1 MRGKIQTQLDT
12 YNHQNNFDNFKVI
25 MPKKSTTKSIKELG
39 VAYQI
44 GLTGLDEQLNS
55 SEKVYAEAFKKL
67 YYHLYTNSNSSRSE
81 KIMSDLS
88 NLLLSKIVSERNGGK
103 EVITDFLNKR
113 GSANQLLLPLL
124 QKNFPHLITD
134 DDKFYLDDKALRY
147 GLGELSG
154 LSLYSASAHVMG
166 EAFQALMGPR
176 LRGDKGQFFTPKSL
190 VKAMIAILS
199 PKIDA
204 KVVDPACGTG
214 GFLVETE
221 AFQDENKS
229 ESSKVKNYGKLIGI
243 DKDKD
248 LCRLA
253 EASLEIIAPKR
264 GAVLNFNSLDIKNLA
279 KLPETQSPFNADYV
293 LTNPPF
299 GAKIK
304 VVEKEILK
312 QFDLGHKWL
321 LGDSGWRLISEI
333 RDAQDPQILFIELC
347 IKLLKPGGKM
357 GIVLPEGVFG
367 NTNTGY
373 VWDYIRSQGN
383 IIALLD
389 CPRTTFQPSTD
400 TKTNVL
406 FFEKHGKASSVD
418 KVWMAVALNCG
429 HDRRGRSVKT
439 NGEPYPDDYPIV
451 GDGFKN
457 RSTGLTPWQ
466 YTEITDPYYLC
477 PRYYD
482 KSPLKELEKESE
494 RLGAELI
501 SIQDMVKR
509 GYLKIRKGH
518 EVGAESYGTGE
529 IPFVRTSDI
538 SNYEISID
546 PTRSVSEEIYQQFRD
561 SEQLSPNDILMVAD
575 GRYRIGRTAILHE
588 HNYVCVVQSHVKI
601 ITVTP
606 KSPIDAIELLYILN
620 LPMIQHQIRNLV
632 FIQSTLGSL
641 GSRLNEIMI
650 PLPKRNAEWSK
661 TINEFRQLI
670 QGRSD
675 LLKRLK
681 EFEHAGYEL

>member
-1 MRGKIQTQLDT
+1 
-12 YNHQNNFDNFKVI
+12 
-25 MPKKSTTKSIKELG
+25 MPKTTLPKSIQEIG

-44 GLTGLDEQLNS
+44 RLSGLDEQLDS
-55 SEKVYAEAFKKL
+55 SEKIYAAVFRKL
-67 YYHLYTNSNSSRSE
+67 YYHLYSNSNSSRSE

-88 NLLLSKIVSERNGGK
+88 NLLLCKIVAERANVQD
-103 EVITDFLNKR
+103 VITSFLNKK
-113 GSANQLLLPLL
+113 GSANEVLMPLL
-124 QKNFPHLITD
+124 RSNFPHLITD
-134 DDKFYLDDKALRY
+134 EDKFYLDDKALRY

-154 LSLYSASAHVMG
+154 LSLQSASAHVMG

-190 VKAMIAILS
+190 VKAMIAILNPS
-199 PKIDA
+199 TDA

-214 GFLVETE
+214 GFLVETQSYQSN
-221 AFQDENKS
+221 ASQGNHNHRF
-229 ESSKVKNYGKLIGI
+229 GKLIGI

-253 EASLEIIAPKR
+253 EAALEIVAPER
-264 GAVLNFNSLDIKNLA
+264 GVVLNCNSLDIKALMN
-279 KLPETQSPFNADYV
+279 LPEEQSPFNADYV

-304 VVEKEILK
+304 ITEKEILR
-312 QFDLGHKWL
+312 QFSLGHKWTSTDAKWVQETQL
-321 LGDSGWRLISEI
+321 

-347 IKLLKPGGKM
+347 IRLLKPGGQM

-367 NTNTGY
+367 NANMGY
-373 VWDYIRSQGN
+373 VWDFIRSQGH
-383 IIALLD
+383 IVALLD

-406 FFEKHGKASSVD
+406 FFEKNKTASAKDVSS
-418 KVWMAVALNCG
+418 KTWMAVALNCG
-429 HDRRGRSVKT
+429 HDRRGRVVKA
-439 NGEPYPDDYPIV
+439 NGESYPDDYPLI
-451 GDGFKN
+451 GDSFKI
-457 RSTGLTPWQ
+457 RLTDLTPWQ
-466 YTEITDPYYLC
+466 YVEITDPYYLC

-482 KSPLKELEKESE
+482 KSPLKELEKEAQ

-501 SIQDMVKR
+501 SIRDMVKE
-509 GYLKIRKGH
+509 GYLIIRKGH
-518 EVGAESYGTGE
+518 EVGAESYGTGD

-546 PTRSVSEEIYQQFRD
+546 PTRSVSEEVYEQFRD
-561 SEQLSPNDILMVAD
+561 LQQLAPNDILMVVD
-575 GRYRIGRTAILHE
+575 GRYRIGRCAILHE
-588 HNYVCVVQSHVKI
+588 HNYVCVVQSHIKI

-606 KSPIDAIELLYILN
+606 KSPIDALEFLYILN

-641 GSRLNEIMI
+641 GNRLNEIMI
-650 PLPKRNAEWSK
+650 PLPKKNIEWVK
-661 TINEFRQLI
+661 TIDEFRQLI

-675 LLKRLK
+675 LLRRLK
-681 EFEHAGYEL
+681 EFEHNGYEL

>member
-1 MRGKIQTQLDT
+1 MSKTAL
-12 YNHQNNFDNFKVI
+12 
-25 MPKKSTTKSIKELG
+25 PKSVRELG
-39 VAYQI
+39 AAYQI
-44 GLTGLDEQLNS
+44 RLSGLDEQLDSN
-55 SEKVYAEAFKKL
+55 EKIYASAFKKL
-67 YYHLYTNSNSSRSE
+67 YYHLYSNSNSSRSE

-88 NLLLSKIVSERNGGK
+88 NLLLCKIVAERTNAQD
-103 EVITDFLNKR
+103 VIADFLDKR
-113 GSANQLLLPLL
+113 GTANELLLPLL
-124 QKNFPHLITD
+124 KENFPHLITD

-147 GLGELSG
+147 GLGELTS
-154 LSLYSASAHVMG
+154 LSLQSASAHVMG

-190 VKAMIAILS
+190 VKAMIAILN
-199 PKIDA
+199 PTREA

-214 GFLVETE
+214 GFLVETQS
-221 AFQDENKS
+221 FQSGASPENH
-229 ESSKVKNYGKLIGI
+229 NQQFGKLIGI

-253 EASLEIIAPKR
+253 EATLEIVAPDR
-264 GAVLNFNSLDIKNLA
+264 GIILNCNSLDIKALMN
-279 KLPETQSPFNADYV
+279 LPEDRSPFNADYV

-304 VVEKEILK
+304 VTEREILK
-312 QFDLGHKWL
+312 QFSLGYKWSCL
-321 LGDSGWRLISEI
+321 DSGWIQDSQI
-333 RDAQDPQILFIELC
+333 RDAQDPQILFVELC
-347 IKLLKPGGKM
+347 IRLLKLGGQM

-367 NTNTGY
+367 NTNMGY
-373 VWDYIRSQGN
+373 VWDFIRSQGS

-406 FFEKHGKASSVD
+406 FFEKSKTAPSPKDTSN

-429 HDRRGRSVKT
+429 HDRRGRVVKT
-439 NGEPYPDDYPIV
+439 NGASYPDDYPLI
-451 GDGFKN
+451 GDSFKS
-457 RSTGLTPWQ
+457 RLTEMTPWQ
-466 YTEITDPYYLC
+466 YVEITDPYYLC

-482 KSPLKELEKESE
+482 KSPLKELEREAQ

-501 SIQDMVKR
+501 SIREMVKK
-509 GYLKIRKGH
+509 GFLTIRKGH
-518 EVGAESYGTGE
+518 EVGAESYGTGD

-546 PTRSVSEEIYQQFRD
+546 PTRSVSEEVYEQFREL
-561 SEQLSPNDILMVAD
+561 EQLAPNDILMVVD
-575 GRYRIGRTAILHE
+575 GRYRIGRCAILHE
-588 HNYVCVVQSHVKI
+588 HNYVCVVQSHIRI
-601 ITVTP
+601 ITVNP
-606 KSPIDAIELLYILN
+606 KSPIDALEFLYILN

-650 PLPKRNAEWSK
+650 PIPKKNAEWTK
-661 TINEFRQLI
+661 TIEEFRQLI

-675 LLKRLK
+675 LLRRLK

>member
-1 MRGKIQTQLDT
+1 MSKIAT
-12 YNHQNNFDNFKVI
+12 
-25 MPKKSTTKSIKELG
+25 PKSIQELD

-44 GLTGLDEQLNS
+44 RLSGLDEQLDS
-55 SEKVYAEAFKKL
+55 SEKIYAAAFKKL
-67 YYHLYTNSNSSRSE
+67 YYHLYSNSNSSRSE

-88 NLLLSKIVSERNGGK
+88 NLLLCKIVCERTNAQD
-103 EVITDFLNKR
+103 VITKFLNK
-113 GSANQLLLPLL
+113 GGAANELFLPLL
-124 QKNFPHLITD
+124 RKAFPHLIND
-134 DDKFYLDDKALRY
+134 DDKFYMDDKTLRY
-147 GLGELSG
+147 GFGELSG
-154 LSLYSASAHVMG
+154 LSLQSASAHVMG

-190 VKAMIAILS
+190 VKAMIAVLH
-199 PKIDA
+199 PANDA
-204 KVVDPACGTG
+204 KIIDPACGTG
-214 GFLVETE
+214 GFLVETQ
-221 AFQDENKS
+221 AFQADNSVDIKKKEL
-229 ESSKVKNYGKLIGI
+229 GKFIGI

-253 EASLEIIAPKR
+253 EATLEIVAPER
-264 GAVLNFNSLDIKNLA
+264 GIILNFNSLDIKALM
-279 KLPETQSPFNADYV
+279 KLPENQSPFNADYV

-304 VVEKEILK
+304 VTEQDILK
-312 QFDLGHKWL
+312 QFSLGHKWL
-321 LGDSGWRLISEI
+321 HHDSGWLQETQA

-347 IKLLKPGGKM
+347 IKLLKPGGQM

-383 IIALLD
+383 IIALID

-406 FFEKHGKASSVD
+406 FFEKFKKSSLTSKD
-418 KVWMAVALNCG
+418 NSKKIWMSVALNCG
-429 HDRRGRSVKT
+429 HDRRGRTIKT
-439 NGEPYPDDYPIV
+439 NGDVYPDDYPII
-451 GDGFKN
+451 GDSFKS
-457 RSTGLTPWQ
+457 RSTELTPWQ

-482 KSPLKELEKESE
+482 RSPLKELEKEAE

-501 SIQDMVKR
+501 SIHEMVTKGFLR
-509 GYLKIRKGH
+509 IRKGH
-518 EVGAESYGTGE
+518 EVGAESYGTGD

-546 PTRSVSEEIYQQFRD
+546 PTRSVSDEVYESVRD
-561 SEQLSPNDILMVAD
+561 LEQLAPNDILMVAD

-588 HNYVCVVQSHVKI
+588 HNYICVVQSHVKI
-601 ITVTP
+601 ITVTT

-620 LPMIQHQIRNLV
+620 LPLIQHQIRNLV

-650 PLPKRNAEWSK
+650 PLPKKNKEWTK
-661 TINEFRQLI
+661 TITEFRYLVE
-670 QGRSD
+670 GRSE
-675 LLKRLK
+675 LLKKLK

>member
-1 MRGKIQTQLDT
+1 
-12 YNHQNNFDNFKVI
+12 
-25 MPKKSTTKSIKELG
+25 MPKIANSKSIQELD

-44 GLTGLDEQLNS
+44 RLSGLDEQLDS
-55 SEKVYAEAFKKL
+55 SEKLYASAFKKL
-67 YYHLYTNSNSSRSE
+67 YYHLYSNSNSSRSE

-88 NLLLSKIVSERNGGK
+88 NLLLCKIVCERTNAQDA
-103 EVITDFLNKR
+103 ITKFLNKQ
-113 GSANQLLLPLL
+113 GTANELFLPLL
-124 QKNFPHLITD
+124 RKAFPHLITD
-134 DDKFYLDDKALRY
+134 DDKFYMDDKTLRY

-154 LSLYSASAHVMG
+154 LSLQSASAHVMG

-190 VKAMIAILS
+190 VKAIIAVLHPAS
-199 PKIDA
+199 DA
-204 KVVDPACGTG
+204 KIIDPACGTG
-214 GFLVETE
+214 GFLVEAQ
-221 AFQDENKS
+221 AFQADNFTDLEKQQ
-229 ESSKVKNYGKLIGI
+229 VGKFIGI

-253 EASLEIIAPKR
+253 EATLEIVAPER
-264 GAVLNFNSLDIKNLA
+264 GLILNFNSLDIKTLM
-279 KLPETQSPFNADYV
+279 KLPESQSPFNADYV

-304 VVEKEILK
+304 ITEQNILK
-312 QFDLGHKWL
+312 QFRLGYKWL
-321 LGDSGWRLISEI
+321 YSDSGWLQENQL

-347 IKLLKPGGKM
+347 IKLLKPGGQM

-383 IIALLD
+383 IVALLD

-406 FFEKHGKASSVD
+406 FFEKFKIGSSSNKENSK

-429 HDRRGRSVKT
+429 HDRRGRTVKT
-439 NGEPYPDDYPIV
+439 NGDSYPDDYPII
-451 GDGFKN
+451 GDSFKT
-457 RSTGLTPWQ
+457 RSTELTPWQ

-482 KSPLKELEKESE
+482 KSPLKELEKEAE

-501 SIQDMVKR
+501 SVREMVNK
-509 GYLKIRKGH
+509 GFLKIRKGH
-518 EVGAESYGTGE
+518 EVGAESYGTGD

-546 PTRSVSEEIYQQFRD
+546 PTRSVSDEVYEKVRD
-561 SEQLSPNDILMVAD
+561 LEQLAPNDILMVAD

-588 HNYVCVVQSHVKI
+588 HNYVCVVQSHLKI

-606 KSPIDAIELLYILN
+606 QSPIDAVELLYILN

-650 PLPKRNAEWSK
+650 PLPKKNKEWDK
-661 TINEFRQLI
+661 TIGEFRYLVE
-670 QGRSD
+670 GRSEF
-675 LLKRLK
+675 LKKLK

>member
-1 MRGKIQTQLDT
+1 
-12 YNHQNNFDNFKVI
+12 
-25 MPKKSTTKSIKELG
+25 MPKIASPKSIRELS

-44 GLTGLDEQLNS
+44 RLSGLDEQLDS
-55 SEKVYAEAFKKL
+55 SEKIYAAAFKKL
-67 YYHLYTNSNSSRSE
+67 YYHLYSNSNSSRSE

-88 NLLLSKIVSERNGGK
+88 NLLLCKIVCERTNAQD
-103 EVITDFLNKR
+103 VIANFLNKQ
-113 GSANQLLLPLL
+113 GTANELFLPLL
-124 QKNFPHLITD
+124 RKAFPHLIND
-134 DDKFYLDDKALRY
+134 DDKFYMDDKTLRY

-154 LSLYSASAHVMG
+154 LSLQSASAHVMG

-190 VKAMIAILS
+190 VKAMIAILN
-199 PKIDA
+199 PTNNVKII
-204 KVVDPACGTG
+204 DPACGTG
-214 GFLVETE
+214 GFLVETQ
-221 AFQDENKS
+221 AFQADNFTDVEKQQL
-229 ESSKVKNYGKLIGI
+229 GRFIGI

-253 EASLEIIAPKR
+253 EATLEIVAPER
-264 GAVLNFNSLDIKNLA
+264 GTILNFNSLDIKALM
-279 KLPETQSPFNADYV
+279 KLPEDQSPFNADYV

-304 VVEKEILK
+304 VTEKEILK
-312 QFDLGHKWL
+312 QFSLGHKWL
-321 LGDSGWRLISEI
+321 SGNSGWYQETQT

-347 IKLLKPGGKM
+347 IKLLKPGGQM

-406 FFEKHGKASSVD
+406 FFEKFKNGSLSNKDNSK

-429 HDRRGRSVKT
+429 HDRRGRVVKT
-439 NGEPYPDDYPIV
+439 NGEGYPDDYPII
-451 GDGFKN
+451 GDSFKT
-457 RSTGLTPWQ
+457 RATELTPWQ
-466 YTEITDPYYLC
+466 YTEITDLYYMC

-482 KSPLKELEKESE
+482 KSPLKELEKEAE

-501 SIQDMVKR
+501 SIHEMVIKGFLR
-509 GYLKIRKGH
+509 IRKGH
-518 EVGAESYGTGE
+518 EVGAEFYGTGD

-546 PTRSVSEEIYQQFRD
+546 PTRSVSDEIYEKFRD
-561 SEQLSPNDILMVAD
+561 LEQLAPNDILMVAD

-606 KSPIDAIELLYILN
+606 KSPIDAIEFLYILN

-650 PLPKRNAEWSK
+650 PLPKKNVGWNK
-661 TINEFRQLI
+661 TIDEFRQLV
-670 QGRSD
+670 QGRAE
-675 LLKRLK
+675 LLKKLK

>member
-1 MRGKIQTQLDT
+1 MKGNFHVRFGERGGETRWL
-12 YNHQNNFDNFKVI
+12 QNQKV
-25 MPKKSTTKSIKELG
+25 
-39 VAYQI
+39 
-44 GLTGLDEQLNS
+44 
-55 SEKVYAEAFKKL
+55 
-67 YYHLYTNSNSSRSE
+67 RSAP
-81 KIMSDLS
+81 
-88 NLLLSKIVSERNGGK
+88 
-103 EVITDFLNKR
+103 T
-113 GSANQLLLPLL
+113 
-124 QKNFPHLITD
+124 
-134 DDKFYLDDKALRY
+134 LR
-147 GLGELSG
+147 
-154 LSLYSASAHVMG
+154 
-166 EAFQALMGPR
+166 
-176 LRGDKGQFFTPKSL
+176 
-190 VKAMIAILS
+190 
-199 PKIDA
+199 
-204 KVVDPACGTG
+204 TG
-214 GFLVETE
+214 GFLVETQ
-221 AFQDENKS
+221 AFQADNFTDVEKQQF
-229 ESSKVKNYGKLIGI
+229 GKFIGI

-253 EASLEIIAPKR
+253 EATLEIVAPER
-264 GAVLNFNSLDIKNLA
+264 GIILNFNSLDIKVLM
-279 KLPETQSPFNADYV
+279 KLPEDQSPFNADYV

-304 VVEKEILK
+304 VTEREILK
-312 QFDLGHKWL
+312 QFSLGYKWVPGE
-321 LGDSGWRLISEI
+321 LGWHQENQA

-347 IKLLKPGGKM
+347 IKLLKPGGQM

-406 FFEKHGKASSVD
+406 FFEKFKNGSLSNKDNSK

-429 HDRRGRSVKT
+429 HDRRGRVVKT
-439 NGEPYPDDYPIV
+439 NGESYPDDYPLI
-451 GDGFKN
+451 GDSFKT
-457 RSTGLTPWQ
+457 RSTELTPWQ
-466 YTEITDPYYLC
+466 NTEITDPYYLC

-482 KSPLKELEKESE
+482 KSPLKELEKEAE

-501 SIQDMVKR
+501 SIHEMVIKGFLR
-509 GYLKIRKGH
+509 IRKGH
-518 EVGAESYGTGE
+518 EVGAEFYGTGD
-529 IPFVRTSDI
+529 IPFVRTSDV

-546 PTRSVSEEIYQQFRD
+546 PTRSVSEEIYEKFRGL
-561 SEQLSPNDILMVAD
+561 EQLAPNDILMVAD

-588 HNYVCVVQSHVKI
+588 HNYVCVVQSHLKV

-606 KSPIDAIELLYILN
+606 KSPIDAVELLYILN

-650 PLPKRNAEWSK
+650 PLPKKNAKWNS
-661 TINEFRQLI
+661 TIDEFRQLI

-681 EFEHAGYEL
+681 EFEHTGYEL

>member
-1 MRGKIQTQLDT
+1 
-12 YNHQNNFDNFKVI
+12 
-25 MPKKSTTKSIKELG
+25 MPKIATPKSIKELD

-44 GLTGLDEQLNS
+44 KLSGLDEQLDS
-55 SEKVYAEAFKKL
+55 SEKIYATAFKKL
-67 YYHLYTNSNSSRSE
+67 YYHLYSNSNSSRSE

-88 NLLLSKIVSERNGGK
+88 NLLLCKIICERNNTQD
-103 EVITDFLNKR
+103 VITRFLNKE
-113 GSANQLLLPLL
+113 GTANQLFLPLL
-124 QKNFPHLITD
+124 RKAFPHLINE
-134 DDKFYLDDKALRY
+134 DDKFYMDDKTLRY

-154 LSLYSASAHVMG
+154 LSLQSASAHVMG

-190 VKAMIAILS
+190 VKAMIAVLH
-199 PKIDA
+199 PTDDVKII
-204 KVVDPACGTG
+204 DPACGTG
-214 GFLVETE
+214 GFLIETQ
-221 AFQDENKS
+221 AYQVDNFTDIK
-229 ESSKVKNYGKLIGI
+229 KRKLGKFIGI

-253 EASLEIIAPKR
+253 EATLEIVAPER
-264 GAVLNFNSLDIKNLA
+264 GTILNFNSLDIKALM
-279 KLPETQSPFNADYV
+279 KLPEDQSPFNADYV

-304 VVEKEILK
+304 ITEQDILK
-312 QFDLGHKWL
+312 QFSLGHKWL
-321 LGDSGWRLISEI
+321 YRDSSWHQENQV

-347 IKLLKPGGKM
+347 IKLLKPGGQM

-373 VWDYIRSQGN
+373 IWDYIRSQGN

-406 FFEKHGKASSVD
+406 FFQKFKNSSLNNKD
-418 KVWMAVALNCG
+418 NSKKVWMAVALNCG
-429 HDRRGRSVKT
+429 HDRRGRTVKT
-439 NGEPYPDDYPIV
+439 NGNSYPDDYPII
-451 GDGFKN
+451 GDSFKT
-457 RSTGLTPWQ
+457 RSTELTPWQ
-466 YTEITDPYYLC
+466 YTEISDPYYLC

-482 KSPLKELEKESE
+482 KSPLKELEKEAE
-494 RLGAELI
+494 RLGAELV
-501 SIQDMVKR
+501 SIREMINKGFLR
-509 GYLKIRKGH
+509 IRKGH
-518 EVGAESYGTGE
+518 EVGAESYGTGD

-546 PTRSVSEEIYQQFRD
+546 PTRSVSDEIYEKVRD
-561 SEQLSPNDILMVAD
+561 LEQLAPNDILMVAD

-588 HNYVCVVQSHVKI
+588 HNYICVVQSHVKI

-606 KSPIDAIELLYILN
+606 KSPIDAVELLYILN

-650 PLPKRNAEWSK
+650 PLPKKTAEWNK
-661 TINEFRQLI
+661 TISEFRYLVE
-670 QGRSD
+670 GRSK
-675 LLKRLK
+675 LLKKLK

>member
-1 MRGKIQTQLDT
+1 
-12 YNHQNNFDNFKVI
+12 
-25 MPKKSTTKSIKELG
+25 MPKTTVPKSIRELDA
-39 VAYQI
+39 AYQI
-44 GLTGLDEQLNS
+44 RLSGLDEQLDT
-55 SEKVYAEAFKKL
+55 SEKIYATAFKKL
-67 YYHLYTNSNSSRSE
+67 YYHLYSNSNSSRSE

-88 NLLLSKIVSERNGGK
+88 NLLLCKIVAERTNAQDV
-103 EVITDFLNKR
+103 VINFLDKKGN
-113 GSANQLLLPLL
+113 ANDTLLPLL
-124 QKNFPHLITD
+124 KKNFPHLITD
-134 DDKFYLDDKALRY
+134 EDKFYLDDKALRY

-154 LSLYSASAHVMG
+154 LSLQSASAHVMG

-190 VKAMIAILS
+190 VKAMIAILNPS
-199 PKIDA
+199 REA

-214 GFLVETE
+214 GFLVETQS
-221 AFQDENKS
+221 FQSNTLQG
-229 ESSKVKNYGKLIGI
+229 NHNRQFGKLIGI

-253 EASLEIIAPKR
+253 EATLEIVAPER
-264 GAVLNFNSLDIKNLA
+264 GIVLNCNSLDIKALMN
-279 KLPETQSPFNADYV
+279 LPEEESPFNADYV

-304 VVEKEILK
+304 VAEREILK
-312 QFDLGHKWL
+312 QFSLGHKWSYL
-321 LGDSGWRLISEI
+321 DSGWVQDAQV

-347 IKLLKPGGKM
+347 VKLLKPGGQM

-367 NTNTGY
+367 NTNMGY
-373 VWDYIRSQGN
+373 VWDFIRSQGS

-406 FFEKHGKASSVD
+406 FFEKNETASAKEVSRKA
-418 KVWMAVALNCG
+418 WMAVALHCG
-429 HDRRGRSVKT
+429 HDRRGRVVKT
-439 NGEPYPDDYPIV
+439 NGKPYPDDYPFI

-457 RSTGLTPWQ
+457 RSTELTPWQ
-466 YTEITDPYYLC
+466 YAEITDPYYLC

-482 KSPLKELEKESE
+482 KSPIKELEKEAQ

-501 SIQDMVKR
+501 SIREMVKQ
-509 GYLKIRKGH
+509 GFLTVRKGH
-518 EVGAESYGTGE
+518 EVGAESYGTGD

-546 PTRSVSEEIYQQFRD
+546 PTRSVSEEVYEQFREL
-561 SEQLSPNDILMVAD
+561 EQLAPNDILMVVD
-575 GRYRIGRTAILHE
+575 GRYRIGRCAILHE
-588 HNYVCVVQSHVKI
+588 HNYVCVVQSHIRI

-606 KSPIDAIELLYILN
+606 KSPIDALEFLYILN

-650 PLPKRNAEWSK
+650 PLPRKNAEWVK
-661 TINEFRQLI
+661 TIDEFRQLI
-670 QGRSD
+670 RGRSD

-681 EFEHAGYEL
+681 EFENAGYEL

>member
-1 MRGKIQTQLDT
+1 
-12 YNHQNNFDNFKVI
+12 
-25 MPKKSTTKSIKELG
+25 MPKTASPKSIRELN

-44 GLTGLDEQLNS
+44 RLSGLDEQLNS
-55 SEKVYAEAFKKL
+55 SEKIYATAFKKL
-67 YYHLYTNSNSSRSE
+67 YYHLYSNSNSSRSE

-88 NLLLSKIVSERNGGK
+88 NLLLCKIVCERTNTQD
-103 EVITDFLNKR
+103 VITNFLNKH
-113 GSANQLLLPLL
+113 GTANELFLPLL
-124 QKNFPHLITD
+124 RKAFPHLIND
-134 DDKFYLDDKALRY
+134 DDKFYMDDKTLRY

-154 LSLYSASAHVMG
+154 LSLQSASAHVMG

-190 VKAMIAILS
+190 VKAMIAILN
-199 PKIDA
+199 PTNNAKII
-204 KVVDPACGTG
+204 DPACGTG
-214 GFLVETE
+214 GFLVETQ
-221 AFQDENKS
+221 AFQADNFTDVEKQQL
-229 ESSKVKNYGKLIGI
+229 GKFIGI

-253 EASLEIIAPKR
+253 EATLEIVAPER
-264 GAVLNFNSLDIKNLA
+264 GTILNFNSLDIKALM
-279 KLPETQSPFNADYV
+279 KLPENQSPFNADYV

-304 VVEKEILK
+304 ITEQEILK
-312 QFDLGHKWL
+312 QFSLGHKWL
-321 LGDSGWRLISEI
+321 DRDSGWYQENQVRE
-333 RDAQDPQILFIELC
+333 AQDPQILFIELC
-347 IKLLKPGGKM
+347 IKLLKPGGQL

-406 FFEKHGKASSVD
+406 FFEKFKNDPLTNKDNSK

-429 HDRRGRSVKT
+429 HDRRGRVVKT
-439 NGEPYPDDYPIV
+439 NGESYPDDYPII
-451 GDGFKN
+451 GTSFKT
-457 RSTGLTPWQ
+457 RATGLTPWQ
-466 YTEITDPYYLC
+466 YTEITDLYYMC

-482 KSPLKELEKESE
+482 KSPLKELEKEAE

-501 SIQDMVKR
+501 SIREMVIK

-518 EVGAESYGTGE
+518 EVGAEFYGTGD

-546 PTRSVSEEIYQQFRD
+546 PTRSVSDEIYEKFRD
-561 SEQLSPNDILMVAD
+561 LEQLAPNDILMVAD

-601 ITVTP
+601 ITITP
-606 KSPIDAIELLYILN
+606 KSPIDAIEFLYILN

-641 GSRLNEIMI
+641 GSGLNEIMI
-650 PLPKRNAEWSK
+650 PLPKKNVGWNK
-661 TINEFRQLI
+661 TIDEFRELV
-670 QGRSD
+670 QGRAE
-675 LLKRLK
+675 LLKKLK

>member
-1 MRGKIQTQLDT
+1 MSK
-12 YNHQNNFDNFKVI
+12 
-25 MPKKSTTKSIKELG
+25 TTLPKSIREHG

-44 GLTGLDEQLNS
+44 RLSGLDEQLDS
-55 SEKVYAEAFKKL
+55 SEKIYASAFKKL
-67 YYHLYTNSNSSRSE
+67 YYHLYSNSNSSRSE

-88 NLLLSKIVSERNGGK
+88 NLLLCKIVAERTNALDVIANFLDKKGTANG
-103 EVITDFLNKR
+103 
-113 GSANQLLLPLL
+113 LLLPLL
-124 QKNFPHLITD
+124 KENFPHLITD
-134 DDKFYLDDKALRY
+134 EDKFYLDDKALRY

-154 LSLYSASAHVMG
+154 LSLQSASAHVMG

-190 VKAMIAILS
+190 VKAMIAILN
-199 PKIDA
+199 PAREA

-214 GFLVETE
+214 GFLVETQS
-221 AFQDENKS
+221 FQSNAVGGIQDQPF
-229 ESSKVKNYGKLIGI
+229 GKLIGI

-253 EASLEIIAPKR
+253 EATMEIVAPER
-264 GAVLNFNSLDIKNLA
+264 GIILNCNSLDMKALMN
-279 KLPETQSPFNADYV
+279 LPEDRSPFNADYV

-304 VVEKEILK
+304 VTEREILK
-312 QFDLGHKWL
+312 QFRLGHKWAYS
-321 LGDSGWRLISEI
+321 DSGWVQDSQL

-347 IKLLKPGGKM
+347 IGLLKPGGQM

-367 NTNTGY
+367 NTNMGY
-373 VWDYIRSQGN
+373 VWDFIRGQGT
-383 IIALLD
+383 IVALLD

-406 FFEKHGKASSVD
+406 FFEKNETSSPKEKSSKA
-418 KVWMAVALNCG
+418 WMAVALNCG
-429 HDRRGRSVKT
+429 HDRRGRVVKS
-439 NGEPYPDDYPIV
+439 NGESYPDDYPLI
-451 GDGFKN
+451 GDSFKI
-457 RSTGLTPWQ
+457 RSMELTPWQ
-466 YTEITDPYYLC
+466 HVEITDPYYLC

-482 KSPLKELEKESE
+482 KSPLKELEKEAQ

-501 SIQDMVKR
+501 SIREMVKKD
-509 GYLKIRKGH
+509 YLVIRKGH
-518 EVGAESYGTGE
+518 EVGAESYGTGD
-529 IPFVRTSDI
+529 IPFIRTSDI
-538 SNYEISID
+538 SNYEVSID
-546 PTRSVSEEIYQQFRD
+546 PTRSVSEEVYEQFRD
-561 SEQLSPNDILMVAD
+561 LEQLAPNDILMVVD
-575 GRYRIGRTAILHE
+575 GRYRIGRCAILHE
-588 HNYVCVVQSHVKI
+588 HNYVCVVQSHIRI

-606 KSPIDAIELLYILN
+606 KSPIDAIEFLYILN

-650 PLPKRNAEWSK
+650 PIPKKNVEWDK
-661 TINEFRQLI
+661 TIAEFRQLI

-681 EFEHAGYEL
+681 EFEHTGYEL